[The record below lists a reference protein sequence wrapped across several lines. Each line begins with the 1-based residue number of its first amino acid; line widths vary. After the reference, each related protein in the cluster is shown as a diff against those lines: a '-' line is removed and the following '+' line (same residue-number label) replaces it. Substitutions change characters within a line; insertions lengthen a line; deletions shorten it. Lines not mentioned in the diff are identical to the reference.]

1 MADGWLLQFMDKNS
15 EQDLSSYQKMH
26 VAPNST
32 NVSGNA
38 HRA

>member
-15 EQDLSSYQKMH
+15 EQDLSPHQKMH

-38 HRA
+38 HRE